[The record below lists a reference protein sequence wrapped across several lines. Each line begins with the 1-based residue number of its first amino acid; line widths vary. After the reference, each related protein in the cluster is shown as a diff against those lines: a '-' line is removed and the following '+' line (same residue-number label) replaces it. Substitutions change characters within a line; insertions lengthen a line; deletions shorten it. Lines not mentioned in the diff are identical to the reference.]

1 MLLLKADPLTE
12 AGAPPNERL
21 LSEMGGLMQEITA
34 AGAMLAGDGL
44 KPSSEGARVF
54 YSGDQRR
61 VLDGPF
67 TESKE
72 LIAGYSIVQ
81 TESKQQAIDW
91 ARRMLEIH
99 VRGTG
104 QDSGEVEVREFFE
117 IEDFPVSPEEKPDGW
132 RAVETAFRDRQRA

>member
-91 ARRMLEIH
+91 ARRMLEMTKAINKQFFPEH
-99 VRGTG
+99 KPKPGESVLGRVTCYTCHQG
-104 QDSGEVEVREFFE
+104 DS
-117 IEDFPVSPEEKPDGW
+117 KPKIGPG
-132 RAVETAFRDRQRA
+132 A